1 MTVGYAVK
9 TAEKSTV
16 KGWQFKEF
24 KEFEEFAALASL
36 GFLKI
41 RSLSENFWRQLFEIN
56 SPINAHPAILA
67 ASGGQ
72 KIPVKLE
79 KIGITEAFKENITKK
94 RKTRIRLS
102 NLTRNQAFHSLQGFL

>member
-24 KEFEEFAALASL
+24 EEFEEFEEFAALASL

-41 RSLSENFWRQLFEIN
+41 RSLSENFWR
-56 SPINAHPAILA
+56 
-67 ASGGQ
+67 
-72 KIPVKLE
+72 
-79 KIGITEAFKENITKK
+79 
-94 RKTRIRLS
+94 RIHGKS
-102 NLTRNQAFHSLQGFL
+102 VIKAVCESFLR

>member
-1 MTVGYAVK
+1 MLKLTLSPDMTVGYAVK

-41 RSLSENFWRQLFEIN
+41 RSLSENFWRR
-56 SPINAHPAILA
+56 
-67 ASGGQ
+67 
-72 KIPVKLE
+72 IPGKSVIKAVCE
-79 KIGITEAFKENITKK
+79 
-94 RKTRIRLS
+94 S
-102 NLTRNQAFHSLQGFL
+102 FLR

>member
-1 MTVGYAVK
+1 MQRLQVSAFSKFEAFPRIFGDVFLVNQLLK
-9 TAEKSTV
+9 CLR
-16 KGWQFKEF
+16 EF
-24 KEFEEFAALASL
+24 
-36 GFLKI
+36 
-41 RSLSENFWRQLFEIN
+41 FEIN

>member
-1 MTVGYAVK
+1 LR
-9 TAEKSTV
+9 
-16 KGWQFKEF
+16 EF
-24 KEFEEFAALASL
+24 
-36 GFLKI
+36 
-41 RSLSENFWRQLFEIN
+41 FEIN

>member
-24 KEFEEFAALASL
+24 EEFEEFEEFAALASL

-41 RSLSENFWRQLFEIN
+41 RSLSLRIFGDVFPIN
-56 SPINAHPAILA
+56 SY
-67 ASGGQ
+67 
-72 KIPVKLE
+72 
-79 KIGITEAFKENITKK
+79 
-94 RKTRIRLS
+94 
-102 NLTRNQAFHSLQGFL
+102 

>member
-24 KEFEEFAALASL
+24 KEFKEFEEFEALASL

-41 RSLSENFWRQLFEIN
+41 RSLSENFWR
-56 SPINAHPAILA
+56 S
-67 ASGGQ
+67 
-72 KIPVKLE
+72 IPGKSVIKAVCE
-79 KIGITEAFKENITKK
+79 
-94 RKTRIRLS
+94 S
-102 NLTRNQAFHSLQGFL
+102 FLR